1 MGFVISFLNK
11 VEINLNLWNLHRQQ
25 DVNILVLARKRNNNP
40 RNIWDWKFLSMLPVE
55 EGQDKGILRSE
66 ATGNQESDR
75 RVMMQS
81 LRRWWGVE
89 VEGII

>member
-1 MGFVISFLNK
+1 MVLVISFLNK
-11 VEINLNLWNLHRQQ
+11 VEINLNLWDLHRPQ

-40 RNIWDWKFLSMLPVE
+40 RNIWDWKYLSMLPVE